1 MRFHR
6 FCWPLVSSILLATLL
21 CLCTHAAQ
29 SSGTQTGDADSGS
42 ALGGAVD
49 TITSEDTIRAKITD
63 ALRRELDAEPPP
75 ELVNDAVARATR
87 IRSDA
92 QIRLYRAEQ
101 IAAREVA
108 DEIRKEGE
116 LLLDIRRGNTMA
128 MLRRVSEAE
137 AHPFELL
144 TTLDGLAAIFGR
156 HTHGPTVY
164 GPDWDWQADEPE
176 PVPDGATLTFPAGV
190 HACDMTEFGHGPPLP
205 KDVVLQGAG
214 MDQTLLR
221 LRHDILAWDGIYNL
235 TFRDMTIDC
244 GSRPFARAVGDAPGV
259 VRLERCRVVGF
270 DSGAGGSNMLGGGTM
285 AFWAEGC
292 VFEIGYGRSPSHGV
306 LFDVRGCL
314 LARLD
319 GCTLRGPFTE
329 IYRAGPHATCFFSDC
344 KFEDMSEQAR
354 DWIETPEEGVR
365 FERCMASYLSQ
376 DQQREM
382 YRRDSRPLTDLNAEW
397 VVEDEWR

>member
-1 MRFHR
+1 
-6 FCWPLVSSILLATLL
+6 
-21 CLCTHAAQ
+21 
-29 SSGTQTGDADSGS
+29 
-42 ALGGAVD
+42 
-49 TITSEDTIRAKITD
+49 
-63 ALRRELDAEPPP
+63 
-75 ELVNDAVARATR
+75 
-87 IRSDA
+87 
-92 QIRLYRAEQ
+92 
-101 IAAREVA
+101 
-108 DEIRKEGE
+108 
-116 LLLDIRRGNTMA
+116 
-128 MLRRVSEAE
+128 
-137 AHPFELL
+137 
-144 TTLDGLAAIFGR
+144 
-156 HTHGPTVY
+156 
-164 GPDWDWQADEPE
+164 
-176 PVPDGATLTFPAGV
+176 
-190 HACDMTEFGHGPPLP
+190 
-205 KDVVLQGAG
+205 
-214 MDQTLLR
+214 
-221 LRHDILAWDGIYNL
+221 
-235 TFRDMTIDC
+235 
-244 GSRPFARAVGDAPGV
+244 
-259 VRLERCRVVGF
+259 
-270 DSGAGGSNMLGGGTM
+270 MLGGGTM